1 MKKILIVDRVHPWLS
16 EKLMEQGFDCQTDM
30 TYTYESFIAEQDN
43 LFGLIIR
50 SRFVIDKQVI
60 DSKPSLKFIVR
71 IGSGVENIDVAY
83 AEQKGIRVLS
93 TPEGNAN
100 AVAEHCL
107 GLLLSA
113 LRHISSADREVRNGE
128 WLREKNKGTE
138 LQSHTYGIIGYG
150 HTGPAFARLLHALGC
165 KVYAY
170 DRYNSNAG
178 DENATMVSLEELLLN
193 CDVIS
198 LHINYVPENKYFIN
212 KQLIDQTAQPFI
224 LINSSRGLVV
234 NTADVV
240 EALNSGKIKMAC
252 LDVLEYESTRLKN
265 LPKEEWSDPMEEL
278 ATLDN
283 VILTP
288 HVGGQTSDAE
298 LRHAKVAFESVML
311 HCEKHR
317 DSTL

>member
-16 EKLMEQGFDCQTDM
+16 EKLSEQGYDCQIDM
-30 TYTYESFIAEQDN
+30 TYTDQTFIAEQDN
-43 LFGLIIR
+43 LFGLVIR
-50 SRFVIDKQVI
+50 SRFVVDKKVI

-83 AEQKGIRVLS
+83 ANQHGIRVIS

-113 LRHISSADREVRNGE
+113 LRHIASADREVRNGE

-138 LQSHTYGIIGYG
+138 MQSHVYGLIGYG
-150 HTGPAFARLLHALGC
+150 HTGPAFARLLTALGC
-165 KVYAY
+165 QVYAY
-170 DRYNSNAG
+170 DRYNPLAG
-178 DENATMVSLEELLLN
+178 DVNATMVSLEELLQK

-198 LHINYVPENKYFIN
+198 THINYIPENKHFIN
-212 KQLIDQTAQPFI
+212 KSLIEQAARPFI

-240 EALNSGKIKMAC
+240 EGIDNGKIVMAC
-252 LDVLEYESTRLKN
+252 LDVLEYESTKLKN
-265 LPKEEWSDPMEEL
+265 LPKEEWPETMERL
-278 ATLDN
+278 ATMEH

-288 HVGGQTSDAE
+288 HVGGQTLDAE
-298 LRHAKVAFESVML
+298 LRHAKVAV
-311 HCEKHR
+311 EKI
-317 DSTL
+317 LQLPN